1 MYTFYIALK
10 NCILERLL
18 LFSKYFLEQI
28 YKNSKAKFGRYI
40 LQLLGNFKATR
51 MEKLKAMMSPK
62 NDESNKKPQEDD
74 MSSTKTSL
82 NDAQGGNILNNTSS
96 VI

>member
-1 MYTFYIALK
+1 MFTKQEGIPALIK
-10 NCILERLL
+10 PDNLELDID
-18 LFSKYFLEQI
+18 EE
-28 YKNSKAKFGRYI
+28 
-40 LQLLGNFKATR
+40 NFKATR

-62 NDESNKKPQEDD
+62 MDESNKKPQEDD

-82 NDAQGGNILNNTSS
+82 NDAQGGNILNNTSQ

>member
-1 MYTFYIALK
+1 MFTKQEGIPALITP
-10 NCILERLL
+10 NNLALDIED
-18 LFSKYFLEQI
+18 E
-28 YKNSKAKFGRYI
+28 
-40 LQLLGNFKATR
+40 NFKASR

-62 NDESNKKPQEDD
+62 ANESNKKLQEDD

-82 NDAQGGNILNNTSS
+82 NDAQTGNILNNTSS

>member
-1 MYTFYIALK
+1 MFTKQEGIPALIK
-10 NCILERLL
+10 PDNLELDID
-18 LFSKYFLEQI
+18 EE
-28 YKNSKAKFGRYI
+28 
-40 LQLLGNFKATR
+40 NFKATR

-62 NDESNKKPQEDD
+62 MDESNKKPQEDD